1 MEEALKKAFRAGFDA
16 SGEGYNGE
24 YPFRDNGRSPETDK
38 DWVAQRDK
46 AVQEILAEQPVQQQ
60 EPFGY
65 LYEGT
70 AEHTRHKTVF
80 EKTRAERFETR
91 WWREIGPC
99 YTSPPQRKPLTEPQK
114 QALAKNWF
122 AEDWAI
128 TKAIGMMIDHERLL
142 GIKEQ
147 P

>member
-24 YPFRDNGRSPETDK
+24 YPFRDHGQSPETDK

-46 AVQEILAEQPVQQQ
+46 EVLEILAEQP
-60 EPFGY
+60 
-65 LYEGT
+65 
-70 AEHTRHKTVF
+70 A
-80 EKTRAERFETR
+80 
-91 WWREIGPC
+91 
-99 YTSPPQRKPLTEPQK
+99 QRKPLTEPQK
-114 QALAKNWF
+114 QALAENWF

-142 GIKEQ
+142 GIKEKA
-147 P
+147 